1 MLIINSGD
9 IEEAFGEM
17 RSSLNIKNVGR
28 TMIYEKEY
36 KRVFEEAKNT
46 LSDCNFSIKE
56 SNIDSGTIKAN
67 VKMSI
72 WSWGEN
78 IEIFISKTSVGT
90 KVTFSSSAKAQLFDW
105 GKSKRNINNF
115 FEKLS
120 KRLETKI

>member
-36 KRVFEEAKNT
+36 KRVFEEEKNT

-78 IEIFISKTSVGT
+78 IEILISKTSVGT